1 MWIYAGV
8 FIVRDQFIVGQS
20 ATATCKS
27 DAPAIRI
34 EWMRNGEIVESD
46 NTAGIQELDL
56 EFSLVNDS
64 IHNKVYVCRVTRE
77 GKDGM
82 QPVTAVQNFIVRID
96 GKAMLLKHELMTYIA
111 TSVFSS

>member
-1 MWIYAGV
+1 MYFNHIILCWVCVGV

-27 DAPAIRI
+27 DAPAIKI
-34 EWMRNGEIVESD
+34 EWMKNGEIVESD

-64 IHNKVYVCRVTRE
+64 IHNQVYVCRVTRE

-82 QPVTAVQNFIVRID
+82 QPVAAVQNLAVNVN
-96 GKAMLLKHELMTYIA
+96 GKAMNVEK
-111 TSVFSS
+111 